1 MKANIVQVNT
11 TDEYIALQPE
21 EFRAGLNE
29 LRSVILSVVPQAMES
44 ISYQVPCFKYHYML
58 VGIGVNKNS
67 VSFYTMSPPLVKE
80 LKEDLKGIKTSGAT
94 LHFTPSE
101 PLPMELIKKIVQIRA
116 QQNELMALSKKQS
129 LS

>member
-1 MKANIVQVNT
+1 MKANIVQVST

-29 LRSVILSVVPQAMES
+29 LRSVILSIVPQAQES

-67 VSFYTMSPPLVKE
+67 VSFYTMSPQLVKE
-80 LKEDLKGIKTSGAT
+80 LKNDLKGIKISGAT
-94 LHFTPSE
+94 LHFPPSE
-101 PLPMELIKKIVQIRA
+101 LLPIALIKKIVQIRA
-116 QQNELMALSKKQS
+116 KQNEHLMMQKK
-129 LS
+129 LIK